1 VKKIF
6 ALILSI
12 VYLTSSVGATV
23 HLHYC
28 MDKLVNWSLKDE
40 GDECK
45 NCGMEKDGNCCK
57 DEQKFVKNNLDQSIT
72 GAIQLLQS
80 PATDTHFS
88 FISFVDDHS
97 YPIINEH
104 PISHSPPTDDDI
116 DILIHNCVFR
126 I

>member
-1 VKKIF
+1 
-6 ALILSI
+6 
-12 VYLTSSVGATV
+12 
-23 HLHYC
+23 

-40 GDECK
+40 GDKCK

-57 DEQKFVKNNLDQSIT
+57 DEHKFVKNILDQGIT
-72 GAIQLLQS
+72 GTIQLLQS

-97 YPIINEH
+97 YSIINEY
-104 PISHSPPTDDDI
+104 PTNPSPPI
-116 DILIHNCVFR
+116 RNGLDILILNSVFR